1 MDTKGVKRG
10 EMNGETGVDVYTL
23 LCGKRITAESLLYS
37 PGDLSRK
44 EIQKRGMY
52 VYKRVSQVAPV
63 VKNSTASAGDIR
75 DTGSIPGFSGRSP
88 WRRAWQPTTVFLPEK
103 FHRQRS
109 LAGYCPWGHKESNT
123 TEQLMCPLPVDT

>member
-1 MDTKGVKRG
+1 MDTKGVKGG

-52 VYKRVSQVAPV
+52 VYKQVSQVAPV
-63 VKNSTASAGDIR
+63 VKNSTASSGDIR
-75 DTGSIPGFSGRSP
+75 DTGSIPGFSGRS
-88 WRRAWQPTTVFLPEK
+88 AWQPTTVFLPGESHGAWRATV
-103 FHRQRS
+103 HRVAQS
-109 LAGYCPWGHKESNT
+109 QT
-123 TEQLMCPLPVDT
+123 